1 MFACAVQPSQAH
13 GDTFGLTHLGMYAG
27 DSMRMEKGYGYWKA
41 DFNRYEAG
49 LEPVVSSLCS
59 FDPDNTLLRG
69 VAT

>member
-1 MFACAVQPSQAH
+1 
-13 GDTFGLTHLGMYAG
+13 MYAG

-49 LEPVVSSLCS
+49 LEPVVLSLCS